1 MGRSSFA
8 WRRCLVRKT
17 LIVLMAIALAT
28 SALMSPAMAAKTK
41 KGSFAAQGL
50 PFPEPTAG
58 CNGAPPT
65 SQTLEPF
72 KAPSNGVLEV
82 TMAEFDGDWDLFVN
96 YSDGS
101 MISSATESQ
110 LEGAPAEEVVVVGL
124 RKGEEVLMGP
134 CNWVG
139 GPAATV
145 NWVFTY
151 TK

>member
-1 MGRSSFA
+1 
-8 WRRCLVRKT
+8 VRKT
-17 LIVLMAIALAT
+17 LIVLMALALAAT
-28 SALMSPAMAAKTK
+28 ALMSPAMAAKTK
-41 KGSFAAQGL
+41 KGSFEAQGL
-50 PFPEPTAG
+50 PFPEPTEG
-58 CNGAPPT
+58 CNGAPET

-82 TMAEFDGDWDLFVN
+82 TMVEFDGDWDLHVN
-96 YSDGS
+96 NSDGS
-101 MISSATESQ
+101 LIASATESQ
-110 LEGAPAEEVVVVGL
+110 LQGAPPQEVVVVPL
-124 RKGEEVLMGP
+124 RKGQEVLMGP